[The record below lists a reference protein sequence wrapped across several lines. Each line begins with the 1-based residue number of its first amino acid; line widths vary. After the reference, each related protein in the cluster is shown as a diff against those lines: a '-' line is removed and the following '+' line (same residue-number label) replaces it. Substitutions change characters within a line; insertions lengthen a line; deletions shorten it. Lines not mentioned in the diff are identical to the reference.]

1 MRMDR
6 HCFPWWNGS
15 FDKKEM
21 LRHAVEIVQQSDGM
35 ERTKELAQVHAEL
48 AMEAALDLG
57 DSVHRDALV
66 HLAYKVVDRTR

>member
-1 MRMDR
+1 
-6 HCFPWWNGS
+6 
-15 FDKKEM
+15 
-21 LRHAVEIVQQSDGM
+21 M

-48 AMEAALDLG
+48 AMDAALQLG